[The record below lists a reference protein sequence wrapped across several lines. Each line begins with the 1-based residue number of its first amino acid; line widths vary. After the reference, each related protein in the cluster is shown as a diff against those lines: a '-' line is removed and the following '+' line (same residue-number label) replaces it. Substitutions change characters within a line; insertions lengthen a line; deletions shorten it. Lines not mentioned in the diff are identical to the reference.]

1 MTMAPAEIVARDQK
15 PHGISWDEFDLIAS
29 VDGSSAPVRKLR
41 SAERSRRLLLLRSLI
56 DEVVPEASRHEPL
69 PSPGLAWDLLVRVEE
84 ADPAALDAV
93 LLHPYTGSWLGLT
106 TRALRRPAA
115 DPRPLWMHVGHI
127 HAVAAAAALRARLT
141 DFRVRVPAWQGD
153 VVLPTLGVAR
163 FEGAPEFSV
172 AEVRAEP
179 GAVVVTCE
187 GRTVA
192 VPADPSD
199 NGPGW
204 LGVRTFDLAAGR
216 HRLVIRL
223 DDVDPYRGLFRP
235 LRPQRLTDIDV
246 GTWHKQLTEAW
257 QLVVEHAPEFTEAL
271 PAGLESIVPEPE
283 FPFRLPSASSGE
295 SFGSALICY
304 PEDPAA
310 LAATLIHEFQHIRL
324 GGLLQ
329 FIPLQAAD
337 RRERLYAP
345 WRDDPRPLGGV
356 IHGVYAFF
364 GVAAFYRTFSEKNSG
379 DRLAAFEFA
388 HWRDQVW
395 NTLESIR
402 DDEALNDAGR
412 RFLEQV
418 AGRVEPWLDIPV
430 HEDVKRW
437 SKLLAADHRGG
448 WRLRHLRPDTATV
461 ERLAGAWLRGLP
473 CPVVDYPAPELVT
486 KPDGDWTEARY
497 DLLRVRLGPNG
508 KSRAKDVWR
517 EVPNLREADFAL
529 LDDRPADALDKYRK
543 DLCDD
548 PDRPNSLIGLAMA
561 LRWSAPDPAADILFD
576 RPELVRAVHRVV
588 RRDASEAVSP
598 EDVARWMAAPSS

>member
-1 MTMAPAEIVARDQK
+1 MAPAKTVAPHLK
-15 PHGISWDEFDLIAS
+15 PHGISWDEFDLIARAAG
-29 VDGSSAPVRKLR
+29 DPAPVRKLR
-41 SAERSRRLLLLRSLI
+41 GAERSRRLLLLRSLI
-56 DEVVPEASRHEPL
+56 DEIVPDPSSHGPL
-69 PSPGLAWDLLVRVEE
+69 PSPEFAWDLLERVEE

-93 LLHPYTGSWLGLT
+93 LLHPYTGSWLGLI
-106 TRALRRPAA
+106 TRVLRQPAA
-115 DPRPLWMHVGHI
+115 DPRPLWMHIGHL
-127 HAVAAAAALRARLT
+127 HALAAAAALRAGIDGFRL
-141 DFRVRVPAWQGD
+141 RIPAWEGTA
-153 VVLPTLGVAR
+153 VLPTLGAAR
-163 FEGAPEFSV
+163 FEGAPEFSI
-172 AEVRAEP
+172 AEVTAEQ
-179 GAVVVTCE
+179 GAVVVTGE
-187 GRTVA
+187 GPTVR
-192 VPADPSD
+192 VPANPSAE
-199 NGPGW
+199 GPGW
-204 LGVRTFDLAAGR
+204 LGVRTFELTAAR

-223 DDVDPYRGLFRP
+223 DDVDPYRGLFGLR
-235 LRPQRLTDIDV
+235 RPQRLTDIDV

-271 PAGLESIVPEPE
+271 PAGLDSIVPEPE

-295 SFGSALICY
+295 SFGSALICR

-329 FIPLQAAD
+329 FVRLQAED

-364 GVAAFYRTFSEKNSG
+364 GVAAFYRTLSETNPR
-379 DRLAAFEFA
+379 DLLAAFEFA

-395 NTLESIR
+395 HTLESIR

-412 RFLEQV
+412 RFLENV
-418 AGRVEPWLDIPV
+418 AGRMKPWLDVPV
-430 HEDVKRW
+430 AEEAKRW
-437 SKLLAADHRGG
+437 SELLAADHFGG

-473 CPVVDYPAPELVT
+473 CPAVDYPAPELVT

-508 KSRAKDVWR
+508 EHEAKRVWH
-517 EVPNLREADFAL
+517 EVPDIREADFAL
-529 LDDRPADALDKYRK
+529 LDDRPADALDRYRV
-543 DLCDD
+543 DLRDD

-561 LRWSAPDPAADILFD
+561 LRQVAPDPAADVLFD

-588 RRDASEAVSP
+588 RRDAAVSP
-598 EDVARWMAAPSS
+598 EDLARWMGAAG